1 MVPSAAII
9 TTMAMFTVAI
19 PQIRADY
26 ALPEDVAAWLIIAY
40 TLPFMALMPLYGR
53 FGDLIGR
60 RGVLVAGLV
69 LFAAGGGMLLVPGPL
84 SYVLIARA
92 IQGAGAAGVN
102 PLAMSLIIEHSTPK
116 KRGTALG
123 TWNSAGPASGMIGP
137 LIAGPLIDSIG
148 WRSVLVPSVAITVVA
163 AILVSRLIPRQPPS
177 APGTRRRALATF
189 DWPGVLLFNLA
200 IALLVFT
207 TSSRPITG
215 YEPLTDWR
223 LAAGAIACGAV
234 FVGWQRRARR
244 PFVNLN
250 VFRNRNFSFASV
262 CVSIRMM
269 LMGGVTLLVPLFLTD
284 LFGFPAVATG
294 AVLFLHAAGLLLT
307 MRIGGKVIDRYRS
320 RLQVIVG
327 LLIESLAMFVLV
339 LMPDEPILWV
349 ALVALTV
356 HGMGAGLCL
365 AALHLFALGTV
376 SRERSATAAGLYS
389 MIRFSGSLFG
399 AAIGGAVLYMGIASH
414 GPTVAGYTPAFVL
427 YLAISLAGAGA
438 ALGLTPRLP
447 STPGAGRAGS

>member
-1 MVPSAAII
+1 MVPSAAVI

-60 RGVLVAGLV
+60 RGMLVAGLI
-69 LFAAGGGMLLVPGPL
+69 LFAIGGGMLLVPGPL

-92 IQGAGAAGVN
+92 VQGAGAAGVN
-102 PLAMSLIIEHSTPK
+102 PLAMSLIIEHSSPL
-116 KRGTALG
+116 KRGTVLG
-123 TWNSAGPASGMIGP
+123 TWNSAGPVSGMVGP
-137 LIAGPLIDSIG
+137 IIAGPLIDAVG
-148 WRSVLVPSVAITVVA
+148 WRSVLVPSVGIALA
-163 AILVSRLIPRQPPS
+163 AAVLVSRLIPKQPPR
-177 APGTRRRALATF
+177 APGMRRRTFMTF
-189 DWPGVLLFNLA
+189 DWWGVVLFNLA

-223 LAAGAIACGAV
+223 LAAGAIVCGAA
-234 FVGWQRRARR
+234 FVWWQNRARL
-244 PFVNLN
+244 PFVDLK

-262 CVSIRMM
+262 CVSVRMM
-269 LMGGVTLLVPLFLTD
+269 LLGGVTLLVPLFLTD
-284 LFGFPAVATG
+284 LFGFPAAATG

-320 RLQVIVG
+320 RLQVIAG
-327 LLIESLAMFVLV
+327 LLIESVAMLLLV
-339 LMPDEPILWV
+339 LMPAEPMLWLT
-349 ALVALTV
+349 LVALTI

-389 MIRFSGSLFG
+389 MIRFAGSLFG
-399 AAIGGAVLYMGIASH
+399 AAIGGVVLYMGIATH
-414 GPTVAGYTPAFVL
+414 GPTVAGYTPAFLL
-427 YLAISLAGAGA
+427 YLAISIAGAGA

-447 STPGAGRAGS
+447 STPAPAR